1 MFFLTKNINLKK
13 PKIKIMS
20 ATTIIHFIQGLSLE
34 EQNFVIEQIL
44 KLRQE
49 NKQKQAETAEIGSD
63 FVEKKEIAS
72 TSGVEVDEAFDKCF
86 ALLSNLSAERDAV
99 EQGYSDYINGN
110 VKPHHI
116 IRKRYEHYL

>member
-1 MFFLTKNINLKK
+1 MLAAT
-13 PKIKIMS
+13 IM
-20 ATTIIHFIQGLSLE
+20 HFIQGLSLE
-34 EQNFVIEQIL
+34 EQDFVIEQIL

-49 NKQKQAETAEIGSD
+49 NKQKQAEFEEIDRD
-63 FVEKKEIAS
+63 FTQRKEIES
-72 TSGVEVDEAFDKCF
+72 TLGIDVDKAFDKCF

-116 IRKRYEHYL
+116 IKKRYEHYL